1 MPQTP
6 RKTSSFCECSY
17 LYLVGIGTD
26 GTALEKTETENCLTE
41 SALHWHR
48 RLEMCVVS
56 GGAVAFYTAAH
67 AQRREQSRR
76 RRRRWRRRRH
86 LRLRLRRRGQRQ
98 RHCNG
103 IRSSQLF
110 ARYVAEP
117 LSFTLS
123 GLFPP

>member
-1 MPQTP
+1 
-6 RKTSSFCECSY
+6 
-17 LYLVGIGTD
+17 
-26 GTALEKTETENCLTE
+26 
-41 SALHWHR
+41 
-48 RLEMCVVS
+48 MCVVS

-86 LRLRLRRRGQRQ
+86 LRLRLRRCGQRQ

-123 GLFPP
+123 GLFPPMLASTYLFCMQAATPTALPLAASTPTSIVLWPKPFVN